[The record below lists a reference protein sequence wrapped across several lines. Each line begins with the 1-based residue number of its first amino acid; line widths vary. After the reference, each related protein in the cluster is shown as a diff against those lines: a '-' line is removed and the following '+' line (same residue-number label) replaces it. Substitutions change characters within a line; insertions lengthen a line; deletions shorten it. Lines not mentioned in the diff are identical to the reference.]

1 MILSHLLDILPNSSL
16 LVLSYLVLVEIYIY
30 IYFEMV
36 EIYIYKMYYDPIH
49 KVQAHVKQSIALVK
63 IQPGTV
69 HL

>member
-1 MILSHLLDILPNSSL
+1 
-16 LVLSYLVLVEIYIY
+16 
-30 IYFEMV
+30 MV

-49 KVQAHVKQSIALVK
+49 KVQAHIKQSIALVK